1 MDIRA
6 YKKQIRKAL
15 DDQKIKNMKYY
26 LILEEEFDDMSIE
39 DCAKMVRMIKHF
51 VDETHNN
58 GIFLVNMCNRYL
70 NKRKEMEALM
80 ETLLH

>member
-1 MDIRA
+1 VDIRA
-6 YKKQIRKAL
+6 HKKQIRKAL

-39 DCAKMVRMIKHF
+39 DCEKIVRMIKKF

-70 NKRKEMEALM
+70 DKRKETEDLI